1 MAKGTVIFLSILA
14 VIALLLLGINIG
26 KKIGTPSSSN
36 ITQTTQP
43 TLYNSQPTV
52 YVPSPTVAPTVANQ
66 STITNQNMS
75 TFTDSSC
82 GYSFSYPGSF
92 MRQETVN
99 KKSAIYVDPNNP
111 KNVIAATCE
120 TTLPRPP
127 LSSETVTLAGVTGTL
142 YHDTDTNGNQ
152 RDEIFVKHPTS
163 GMEIVI
169 AGYGEIFQTIRS
181 TFKFVQ

>member
-14 VIALLLLGINIG
+14 VIALLLVGINIG
-26 KKIGTPSSSN
+26 KKIGTPSSVSVA
-36 ITQTTQP
+36 P

-52 YVPSPTVAPTVANQ
+52 YIPSPTIANQ
-66 STITNQNMS
+66 SPITNQSIS

-92 MRQETVN
+92 MRQETAN
-99 KKSAIYVDPNNP
+99 KKSVIYVDPKNP
-111 KNVIAATCE
+111 KTVIAATCG
-120 TTLPRPP
+120 TTLPKPP
-127 LSSETVTLAGVTGTL
+127 LPSDEQETVTLAGVTGIL
-142 YHDTDTNGNQ
+142 YHDTDPNGNP
-152 RDEIFVKHPTS
+152 RDDIFVKHPTN

-181 TFKFVQ
+181 TFKFIQ

>member
-26 KKIGTPSSSN
+26 KKISTPSSVSVA
-36 ITQTTQP
+36 P

-66 STITNQNMS
+66 SPITDNQSMS

-99 KKSAIYVDPNNP
+99 KKSVIYVDPKNP
-111 KNVIAATCE
+111 KIVIAATCE

-127 LSSETVTLAGVTGTL
+127 LSPDKQETVTLGGTTGTL
-142 YHDTDTNGNQ
+142 YHDTDTNGNP
-152 RDEIFVKHPTS
+152 RDEIFVKHPTN